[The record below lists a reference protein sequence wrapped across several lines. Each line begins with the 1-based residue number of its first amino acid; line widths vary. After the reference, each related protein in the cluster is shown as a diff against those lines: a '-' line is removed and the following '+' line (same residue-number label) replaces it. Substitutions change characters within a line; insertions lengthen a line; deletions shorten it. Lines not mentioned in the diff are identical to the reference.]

1 MRAGLGPGPFKF
13 KLKIAMKVFFSVF
26 LTALLALPLSA
37 DSFTL
42 SLFQSTTDNF
52 YQSVFAESDHVSN
65 LRFFLSKDVGEVG
78 LFAQGSYSHVYENA
92 QLTYYTQDLGLD
104 HVWPLGGKS
113 ALYLSFTGRGVFY
126 RSDHSEF
133 NYLALNA
140 YGNLKSYLSQ
150 TSILKADY
158 SLIFKGYQNDV
169 YDYTSAAV
177 NATVDKYLQSRTTL
191 KAGLGW
197 GYKFYLH
204 PYSVDV
210 PDTEVFDLQEP
221 AMAMNRGKGSGKGSQ
236 SGQPPPGA
244 GIPGPDQPSSGGQGI
259 SYLALDALVAQ
270 GLGEKV
276 GLSLTA
282 RRQWPLFGQNPF
294 SYVQE
299 FYLVENPFYD
309 RFSWVGFEG
318 GLRLTILIPWDAQL
332 HLGYTHSDKEFPG
345 IEALD
350 LDANLT
356 GDIRRD
362 QRDLWEIRMSKSL
375 GSFDVTLNYA
385 YMNNHSNDPFFAWDG
400 SFFSLGL
407 EWNTPWGKK
416 Q

>member
-1 MRAGLGPGPFKF
+1 MK
-13 KLKIAMKVFFSVF
+13 KVFFVIS
-26 LTALLALPLSA
+26 LTVLLALPLTA

-42 SLFQSTTDNF
+42 SLFQSTTDNL

-65 LRFFLSKDVGEVG
+65 LGFFLSKDMGKVG
-78 LFAQGSYSHVYENA
+78 LFAQGSYSHVYENS
-92 QLTYYTQDLGLD
+92 QMTYYTQDLGLD
-104 HVWPLGGKS
+104 HVWPLGEKS
-113 ALYLSFTGRGVFY
+113 ALYLSFTGRGAFY
-126 RSDHSEF
+126 RSDFSEY

-169 YDYTSAAV
+169 YDFTSAAV

-197 GYKFYLH
+197 GYKYYLH
-204 PYSVDV
+204 PFTLDV
-210 PDTEVFDLQEP
+210 PEAELFDPEEP
-221 AMAMNRGKGSGKGSQ
+221 AMAMNRGNSQGKGSQ
-236 SGQPPPGA
+236 NSQTSPGTSSAVPQPTE
-244 GIPGPDQPSSGGQGI
+244 GGQGI

-294 SYVQE
+294 TYVQE

-309 RFSWVGFEG
+309 RFSWVGFQG
-318 GLRLTILIPWDAQL
+318 GLGLTILIPWDAQL
-332 HLGYTHSDKEFPG
+332 KLGYTHSDKEFPG

-350 LDANLT
+350 LEANLT
-356 GDIRRD
+356 GKTRRD
-362 QRDLWEIRMSKSL
+362 RRDLWEIRINKSL
-375 GSFDVTLNYA
+375 GSFGVTLNYA
-385 YMNNHSNDPFFAWDG
+385 YMDNRSNDPFFAWDG
-400 SFFSLGL
+400 SFFSVGL
-407 EWNTPWGKK
+407 EWNTPWGRK